1 MAELRGTQQAFGQ
14 PGFPPRWSP
23 GDKDGIGT
31 AYSAG
36 SRLWYT
42 LWKGSISEVYYPTV
56 DRPQTRDLRLLFSDG
71 KSFCRDETNLDI
83 SVEHLRDTLGYEV
96 RGRDLDGGYSFEK
109 EIISDPH
116 APCVL
121 QRIKL
126 SGDAAILENLKVY
139 ALCSPNIGGGQGNT
153 GEVLRV
159 YERDVLVAH
168 HGDVWL
174 AVAATV
180 PFAKASAGYVGV
192 SDGWTDLAAHLKLD
206 WQFDQAVEGNIAL
219 IGELDLSKTREFT
232 LVVAF
237 GESRHSA

>member
-1 MAELRGTQQAFGQ
+1 M
-14 PGFPPRWSP
+14 
-23 GDKDGIGT
+23 
-31 AYSAG
+31 
-36 SRLWYT
+36 
-42 LWKGSISEVYYPTV
+42 

-139 ALCSPNIGGGQGNT
+139 ALCSPNIGGGQGST
-153 GEVLRV
+153 GECS
-159 YERDVLVAH
+159 ESTN
-168 HGDVWL
+168 GMCWL
-174 AVAATV
+174 PITV
-180 PFAKASAGYVGV
+180 MCGS
-192 SDGWTDLAAHLKLD
+192 
-206 WQFDQAVEGNIAL
+206 
-219 IGELDLSKTREFT
+219 LSQQQ
-232 LVVAF
+232 
-237 GESRHSA
+237 RHSPKPRRVMWA